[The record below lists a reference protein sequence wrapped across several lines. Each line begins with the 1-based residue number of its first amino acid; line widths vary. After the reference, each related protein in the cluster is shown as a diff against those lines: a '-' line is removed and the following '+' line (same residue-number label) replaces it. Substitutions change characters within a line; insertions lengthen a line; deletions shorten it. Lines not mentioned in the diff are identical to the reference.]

1 MRTVAP
7 LEGDKNK
14 SYEGLAAAVHEE
26 LGQGRVLLLLDG
38 LDEVAGEHS
47 RRQVV
52 RAVQAFAQQY
62 QQCRIVV
69 TCRVRAY
76 EGEHN
81 AEWQLPA

>member
-1 MRTVAP
+1 
-7 LEGDKNK
+7 
-14 SYEGLAAAVHEE
+14 
-26 LGQGRVLLLLDG
+26 
-38 LDEVAGEHS
+38 
-47 RRQVV
+47 VV

-81 AEWQLPA
+81 AEWQLPGWPTATLADWTLGQMQHPPACVPSASLRAGSGAKREDFFGVHRSYRRQQ